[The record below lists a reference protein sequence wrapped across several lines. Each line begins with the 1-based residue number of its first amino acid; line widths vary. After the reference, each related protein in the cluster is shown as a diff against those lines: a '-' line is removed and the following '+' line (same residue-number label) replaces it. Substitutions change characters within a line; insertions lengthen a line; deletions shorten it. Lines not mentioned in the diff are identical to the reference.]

1 MRIENYIPNKQFR
14 YYYSTLN
21 KYDQNAYDT
30 LLNGLLEFKEK
41 IVINFYDKTRLSLIF
56 SFMKLDIPELFYVQ
70 TISVEYKTFGLT
82 PLRIF
87 PKYRFQYSVV
97 CGMLRDMESKYKT
110 FISFGLRS
118 PEIEREQMIHDHI
131 VKKNTYRDADKPY
144 SHEAPG
150 ALLYDISV
158 CEGVSK
164 AVKWLCDRMQLKCI
178 VAVGESFAN
187 GNLGGHSWNL
197 IWIDNTPYHV
207 DITFDNTISS
217 GSIRYDYFNLSDEEV
232 FEDRTI
238 NLDYPLPKCNN
249 SRNWYIENHLFFE
262 TRKSLVHYLRK
273 RLKGEP
279 FSFQLPLFDNNE
291 EIVPLVNQII
301 SQNITVSQ
309 RGTSYTLR
317 YNLPRMVFEV
327 AFK

>member
-30 LLNGLLEFKEK
+30 LLNGLLGFKDK
-41 IVINFYDKTRLSLIF
+41 IVINFNDKRRLSLIF

-87 PKYRFQYSVV
+87 PKYRFQYSIV
-97 CGMLRDMESKYKT
+97 CGMLQDMESKYKT

-118 PEIEREQMIHDHI
+118 PEIEREQMIHDLI
-131 VKKNTYRDADKPY
+131 VKKIAYRDADKPY

-164 AVKWLCDRMQLKCI
+164 AVKWLCDRMQLRCI
-178 VAVGESFAN
+178 VAIGESFAN

-197 IWIDNTPYHV
+197 IWI
-207 DITFDNTISS
+207 
-217 GSIRYDYFNLSDEEV
+217 RCV
-232 FEDRTI
+232 FLHTI
-238 NLDYPLPKCNN
+238 NKT
-249 SRNWYIENHLFFE
+249 RNIFFINRKIMIALMAAWYNRHILRIRLVKKA
-262 TRKSLVHYLRK
+262 TRRDMIFCFCKTTA
-273 RLKGEP
+273 
-279 FSFQLPLFDNNE
+279 
-291 EIVPLVNQII
+291 I
-301 SQNITVSQ
+301 SATV
-309 RGTSYTLR
+309 
-317 YNLPRMVFEV
+317 V
-327 AFK
+327 